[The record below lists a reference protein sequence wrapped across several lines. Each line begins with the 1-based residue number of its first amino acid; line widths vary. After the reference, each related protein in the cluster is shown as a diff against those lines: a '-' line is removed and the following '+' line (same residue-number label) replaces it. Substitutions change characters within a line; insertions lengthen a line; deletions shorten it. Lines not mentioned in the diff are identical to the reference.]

1 MTVINVSEGIESPI
15 QSSDYIS
22 YSDTNYDELNSSS
35 IEQVWCVADTGLEL
49 ILIGCIY
56 RAKIIQERGVTAS
69 ISEHKR
75 RDDEINK
82 VIRFAN
88 KLVKKGIFQGV
99 ILAGDFNYGELTWN
113 ELLEPEVIIE
123 SEPSNRFLETLNEC
137 FLSQNVF
144 FKTSGGHETDKYIGS
159 CHN

>member
-1 MTVINVSEGIESPI
+1 MDVFRAECANTNYDVRFVSETWFNDQSIVNIDGYKCFRRDRKSDTQGGGVCIYT

-56 RAKIIQERGVTAS
+56 RAKLIQERGVTAS

-99 ILAGDFNYGELTWN
+99 Y
-113 ELLEPEVIIE
+113 
-123 SEPSNRFLETLNEC
+123 
-137 FLSQNVF
+137 
-144 FKTSGGHETDKYIGS
+144 
-159 CHN
+159 